1 MSFSSL
7 VQDLSLRDAAGAR
20 RPGPPGST
28 TMSFSSAADDR
39 ASHMS
44 RAMSYASTAATSVSI
59 SGDISSQLHCGYFHP
74 LARSWQAERQ
84 LTKVG
89 GAALRAPLVAGTAA
103 RLTERQSMLIYP
115 IFVTDGDD
123 DMRLVP
129 SLPGQHQ
136 LSVSRLVAFLE
147 PLVHKG
153 LRSVILFGVPLK
165 PGSKDTLGS
174 AADNPDGPVIQAVRL
189 IRRRFPQLF
198 ICTDVCLCEYT
209 SHGHCGILR
218 DDGSLNNQLSVD
230 RISDVAIAYAKAGAH
245 CVAPSDMND
254 GRIRAIKL
262 KLIEEGIAHKTVL
275 MSYSA
280 KFSGCLYG
288 PFRDAAGSAPSFGDR
303 KCYQLPPG
311 GRGLARRAIVRD
323 IGEGADIIM
332 VKPASQYLDIIS
344 DAKDLGKDLPV
355 AAYQV
360 SGEFAMIHAG
370 AKAGVFDLKSMAFES
385 TEGILRAGATIVI
398 SYFTPQFLDWLEH

>member
-7 VQDLSLRDAAGAR
+7 VQDLSLRDSNGAR
-20 RPGPPGST
+20 RPQIPGPRSSVST
-28 TMSFSSAADDR
+28 LDDR
-39 ASHMS
+39 ASHVS
-44 RAMSYASTAATSVSI
+44 RAMSYTSTAATSVSI
-59 SGDISSQLHCGYFHP
+59 SGDISSQLHGGYFHP

-84 LTKVG
+84 LTK
-89 GAALRAPLVAGTAA
+89 
-103 RLTERQSMLIYP
+103 SMLIYP
-115 IFVTDGDD
+115 LFVTDGEG
-123 DMRLVP
+123 DMILVP

-136 LSVSRLVAFLE
+136 LSCDKLIPFLE

-153 LRSVILFGVPLK
+153 LRSVMLFGVPMQT
-165 PGSKDTLGS
+165 GTKDALGT
-174 AADNPDGPVIQAVRL
+174 AADDPEGPVIKAIQI

-198 ICTDVCLCEYT
+198 ICCDVCLCEYT

-311 GRGLARRAIVRD
+311 GRGLARRAILRD
-323 IGEGADIIM
+323 INEGADIIM

-360 SGEFAMIHAG
+360 SGEYAMIHAG
-370 AKAGVFDLKSMAFES
+370 AKAGVFDLKAMAFES
-385 TEGILRAGATIVI
+385 TEGILRAGATIVV
-398 SYFTPQFLDWLEH
+398 SYFTPDFLDWLEN

>member
-7 VQDLSLRDAAGAR
+7 VHDLSLRDSGSSR
-20 RPGPPGST
+20 RPRGIAST
-28 TMSFSSAADDR
+28 STVDDR
-39 ASHMS
+39 ASQMS
-44 RAMSYASTAATSVSI
+44 RTMSYASTAATSVSI
-59 SGDISSQLHCGYFHP
+59 SGDISSQLHGGYFHP

-84 LTKVG
+84 LTK
-89 GAALRAPLVAGTAA
+89 
-103 RLTERQSMLIYP
+103 SMLIYP
-115 IFVTDGDD
+115 LFISDNDD
-123 DMRLVP
+123 DETLIP
-129 SLPGQHQ
+129 SLPGQYRRGVNKLLPFLQ
-136 LSVSRLVAFLE
+136 TLVN
-147 PLVHKG
+147 KG
-153 LRSVILFGVPLK
+153 LRSVMLFGVPLR
-165 PGSKDTLGS
+165 PGTKDALGT
-174 AADNPDGPVIQAVRL
+174 AADDPEGPVIRTIRL
-189 IRRRFPQLF
+189 LRQRFPQLF

-218 DDGSLNNQLSVD
+218 EDGSLNNALSID
-230 RISDVAIAYAKAGAH
+230 RISDVAIAYARAGAH

-262 KLIEEGIAHKTVL
+262 KLIEEGIAHSTTL
-275 MSYSA
+275 MSYAA

-323 IGEGADIIM
+323 INEGADIIM
-332 VKPASQYLDIIS
+332 VKPAGQYLDVIS
-344 DAKDLGKDLPV
+344 DAKELGRDLPV

-370 AKAGVFDLKSMAFES
+370 AKAGVFDLQSMAFEAAES
-385 TEGILRAGATIVI
+385 ILRAGATIVI
-398 SYFTPQFLDWLEH
+398 TYFAPEFLDWLST